1 MAEDPGRDPRFR
13 SFTRAQWSRFAGQ
26 GEALRRPTPPAT
38 ADGDGVGDA
47 VDPEEV
53 ADVYLPLARWI
64 EDRVASGER
73 PSRRGA
79 RTPAVIGITGSVAA
93 GKSTIARVLT
103 QLLGRGAGRPA
114 VELLTTDG
122 FLYPNRVLEQRGLLD
137 RKGFPETYD
146 HHALVAVLEAVR
158 SGRPEVGVPVY
169 SHQTYDVVP
178 GAVQRI
184 RAPDL
189 LVVEGL
195 TVLQGASGGGG
206 QGAPGPEGLIDLAL
220 YVDAAEEDLARW
232 LTDRLLALRTSGA
245 GASSDFLRWLSS
257 LSETEA
263 RQLAASAWSEVNLVN
278 LREHV
283 APTRSRADLVLEKG
297 ADHRVRRVLVRTG
310 APPMG

>member
-1 MAEDPGRDPRFR
+1 MCIRD
-13 SFTRAQWSRFAGQ
+13 SV
-26 GEALRRPTPPAT
+26 
-38 ADGDGVGDA
+38 DGDA
-47 VDPEEV
+47 VDPEEM

-64 EDRVASGER
+64 EDRVAGRER
-73 PSRRGA
+73 PSRRVA
-79 RTPAVIGITGSVAA
+79 RTAAVIGITGSVAV

-103 QLLGRGAGRPA
+103 QLLGRGPGRPA

-122 FLYPNRVLEQRGLLD
+122 FLYPNRVLQERGLLD

-146 HHALVAVLEAVR
+146 HRALVAVLEAVR

-178 GAVQRI
+178 GAVQWI

-195 TVLQGASGGGG
+195 TVLQGGSGGGCR
-206 QGAPGPEGLIDLAL
+206 GAPGPESLIDLAL
-220 YVDAAEEDLARW
+220 YVDAAETDLARW
-232 LTDRLLALRTSGA
+232 LTDRLLALRASGA

-263 RQLAASAWSEVNLVN
+263 RRLAASAWSEVNLVN

-283 APTRSRADLVLEKG
+283 APTRIRADLILEKG

-310 APPMG
+310 AGPTG